1 MKLSPSYQA
10 SVPRMVMV
18 PLGWSKK
25 VLTRLL
31 RSSVLA
37 PVVTVASSVS
47 LSQAQAHC
55 STYLTTHWRSAW
67 RLLRIWRLKKLFKS
81 EACFILRQGF
91 TVWCGPHWPGIPAF
105 PIPPDWLSF
114 SLAIPRPQ
122 NLWWPCFLAVL
133 LSPCSPQLFQ
143 DRGRIPRQAQ
153 AWTQRKKFRNQLK
166 SL

>member
-10 SVPRMVMV
+10 SIPRMVMV

-25 VLTRLL
+25 VLTQLL

-55 STYLTTHWRSAW
+55 STYPTTHWRPVW
-67 RLLRIWRLKKLFKS
+67 KLLRIWRLKKLFKS

-91 TVWCGPHWPGIPAF
+91 TVWCGPAWSPAF
-105 PIPPDWLSF
+105 PIPPGWPSF

-122 NLWWPCFLAVL
+122 HLRWPCFLAVL

-143 DRGRIPRQAQ
+143 GRGRV
-153 AWTQRKKFRNQLK
+153 
-166 SL
+166 

>member
-1 MKLSPSYQA
+1 MVSI
-10 SVPRMVMV
+10 PRMVMV
-18 PLGWSKK
+18 PIGWSKK

-55 STYLTTHWRSAW
+55 STYPTTHWRPAW

-91 TVWCGPHWPGIPAF
+91 TVWCGPDWPGIPAF
-105 PIPPDWLSF
+105 PIPPGWPSF
-114 SLAIPRPQ
+114 SLAIPWPQ
-122 NLWWPCFLAVL
+122 HLWRPCFRAVL

-143 DRGRIPRQAQ
+143 GRGRIPRQAQ
-153 AWTQRKKFRNQLK
+153 AWTQREKFRNQLK